1 MLSDSFITAHSFDA
15 NQYVSSLSYFVKKDF
30 LSKEQCQLIAGALLK
45 FDAITVLD
53 SRDDD
58 EIVMN
63 KLAMR
68 QTISGL
74 ACTLLNWFE
83 RKCIPIPKGVAHWKA
98 IAADSEEFAEIRLA
112 WE

>member
-1 MLSDSFITAHSFDA
+1 MQDIV
-15 NQYVSSLSYFVKKDF
+15 NYCKDTWW
-30 LSKEQCQLIAGALLK
+30 LQLL
-45 FDAITVLD
+45 ITV
-53 SRDDD
+53 
-58 EIVMN
+58 VMN

-83 RKCIPIPKGVAHWKA
+83 RKCIPIPEGVAHWKA